1 MSRPEAVVLDLG
13 GVVLDSPLE
22 VIAAYEA
29 ETGLPA
35 GIIDRTVAA
44 SGPGG
49 SWARHERGE
58 LDRRTFL
65 EAFAAELRA
74 GGVEV
79 DTAAELMRRVDGR
92 IRIRPRMLE
101 AVRRLRAA
109 GYAVAAVTNNW
120 EPFAGGPLPSEFD
133 VFLESVVEGVRKP
146 DPEIYR
152 RCVRALGTPPERILV
167 LDDLGANLKSARA
180 MGMETVKVESEAH
193 ALAVLSRRCG
203 IDVPA

>member
-1 MSRPEAVVLDLG
+1 MSRPEAVVFDLG

-29 ETGLPA
+29 ETGLTA
-35 GIIDRTVAA
+35 GIVNRTVAA
-44 SGPGG
+44 SGPDG

-58 LDRRTFL
+58 LDRRAFL
-65 EAFAAELRA
+65 DAFAAELRA
-74 GGVEV
+74 AGAEV
-79 DTAAELMRRVDGR
+79 DTAELMRRIDGW
-92 IRIRPRMLE
+92 IRVRPRMLE

-120 EPFAGGPLPSEFD
+120 EPFAGGTLPSEFD

-146 DPEIYR
+146 DPEIFR
-152 RCVRALGTPPERILV
+152 RCVRALGIDPGRILV
-167 LDDLGANLKSARA
+167 LDDLGPNLKPARA

>member
-1 MSRPEAVVLDLG
+1 MSRPAAVVLDLG
-13 GVVLDSPLE
+13 GVVLDSPLD

-35 GIIDRTVAA
+35 GIVNRTVAA

-74 GGVEV
+74 AGAEV
-79 DTAAELMRRVDGR
+79 DTAELMRRVDGW
-92 IRIRPRMLE
+92 IRVRPRMLE
-101 AVRRLRAA
+101 AIRRLRAA
-109 GYAVAAVTNNW
+109 GFAVAAVTNNW

-133 VFLESVVEGVRKP
+133 V
-146 DPEIYR
+146 
-152 RCVRALGTPPERILV
+152 
-167 LDDLGANLKSARA
+167 
-180 MGMETVKVESEAH
+180 
-193 ALAVLSRRCG
+193 
-203 IDVPA
+203 